1 MTATSHPPTAM
12 KQRCFTETAPDATIH
27 CQIIDLGRQVYVWAS
42 VGANTKLNNLYMAIQ
57 TPAASTP
64 SVATLLP
71 ASAASNEAN
80 AFAQRLAMRL
90 KRPVLCSWNIPAS
103 EPLLQAIAEKRLLK
117 ELKEMLEST

>member
-1 MTATSHPPTAM
+1 
-12 KQRCFTETAPDATIH
+12 
-27 CQIIDLGRQVYVWAS
+27 VWAS
-42 VGANTKLNNLYMAIQ
+42 VGASTKLNNMHMAIQ

-103 EPLLQAIAEKRLLK
+103 EPLLQAIAEKRLLR
-117 ELKEMLEST
+117 ELKDMLGSV